1 MTEPDWEST
10 FSKTFV
16 DVPDCWTT
24 CDSACCKQD
33 FNQLPFAFFSKGA
46 SMVFTKREFEWLEQN
61 GKLQEG
67 FKKYS
72 SKHSW
77 PLDNGEVISYYT
89 SVCKL
94 EGVCSLPNYRPL
106 LCKFFPWFPKV
117 DIKSGSVV
125 GLEKGTLFELFWPH
139 LQTESPCTIYNEND
153 PTIKAKAISAYE
165 DIAKVPYFLFHFK
178 VVEIV
183 MNVINISITKAFK
196 SESSNASIIQD
207 WEKSYL
213 QGNNIDWQKCRADIS
228 KVYDEIQLLHPGAKL
243 I

>member
-1 MTEPDWEST
+1 MIKPDWELT

-33 FNQLPFAFFSKGA
+33 FNQLPFAFFPKGA
-46 SMVFTKREFEWLEQN
+46 SMIFTQREFEWLEQS

-72 SKHSW
+72 SKYSW
-77 PLDNGEVISYYT
+77 TLDNGQDFSYYT

-94 EGVCSLPNYRPL
+94 EGVCSLPNFRPL

-117 DIKSGSVV
+117 DIKNGSVV

-139 LQTESPCTIYNEND
+139 LGAKSPCTIFNEND
-153 PTIKAKAISAYE
+153 PTLKAKAISAYE
-165 DIAKVPYFLFHFK
+165 DLAKTPYFLFHFK
-178 VVEIV
+178 LVEIV
-183 MNVINISITKAFK
+183 MKAIDISISSAFK
-196 SESSNASIIQD
+196 SKDPNDSIIQD

-213 QGNNIDWQKCRADIS
+213 QGSNIDWKKCRSEIS
-228 KVYDEIQLLHPGAKL
+228 AIYDEIKLLHPDAVL